1 MRCFVNVKTKREF
14 EIFFLYCLKNDIK
27 LSSGELVILHFFKS
41 WLDTGIAF
49 YFDDSKFD
57 HLSYAEIGYGE
68 QYGYKK
74 VAFQD
79 IFMKT
84 KQLDI
89 E

>member
-27 LSSGELVILHFFKS
+27 LCSGELVILHFFKS

-68 QYGYKK
+68 QHGYKK

-79 IFMKT
+79 IFMEI